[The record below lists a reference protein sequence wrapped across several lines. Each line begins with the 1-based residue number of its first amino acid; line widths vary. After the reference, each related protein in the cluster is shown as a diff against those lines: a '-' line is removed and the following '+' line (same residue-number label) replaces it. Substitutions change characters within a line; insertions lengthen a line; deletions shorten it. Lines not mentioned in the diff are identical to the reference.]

1 MEKSKLKKKLAI
13 ILIIIIIVVGAI
25 ILYTSSSQQIK
36 VGDAYFNVP
45 NGYQAQNVSDK
56 LVRLVSDD
64 KVLYI
69 NGNINES
76 NIDKAVS
83 DYVNFK
89 NRSENTSVMV
99 SDLNENG
106 YNFHK
111 SIAVTNSSIVHY
123 WFIKENKIYEIYT
136 STADSNTDKLISS
149 IVNTNNN
156 LNL

>member
-1 MEKSKLKKKLAI
+1 MKKKLAI
-13 ILIIIIIVVGAI
+13 IIIIILIVLVGAVI
-25 ILYTSSSQQIK
+25 FYESSSQQIK

-45 NGYQAQNVSDK
+45 KGYQAQNVSDK

-64 KVLYI
+64 KILYI
-69 NGNINES
+69 NGNVTGS

-89 NRSENTSVMV
+89 NRTENTSIMV
-99 SDLNENG
+99 SDINENG

-149 IVNTNNN
+149 IVNTNK
-156 LNL
+156 